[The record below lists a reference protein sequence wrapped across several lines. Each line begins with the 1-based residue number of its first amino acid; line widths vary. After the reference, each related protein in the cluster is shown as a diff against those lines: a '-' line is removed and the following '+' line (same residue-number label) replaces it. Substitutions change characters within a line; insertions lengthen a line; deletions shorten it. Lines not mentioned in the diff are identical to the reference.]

1 MVRQKD
7 RPEGAASPPRERLH
21 GTARRGAAREAVGQ
35 RRGWAQIR
43 ARSRAVTPGGGTG
56 RRMARLG
63 GESVA

>member
-1 MVRQKD
+1 M
-7 RPEGAASPPRERLH
+7 
-21 GTARRGAAREAVGQ
+21 ARRGAAREAVGQ

-63 GESVA
+63 GEAVA